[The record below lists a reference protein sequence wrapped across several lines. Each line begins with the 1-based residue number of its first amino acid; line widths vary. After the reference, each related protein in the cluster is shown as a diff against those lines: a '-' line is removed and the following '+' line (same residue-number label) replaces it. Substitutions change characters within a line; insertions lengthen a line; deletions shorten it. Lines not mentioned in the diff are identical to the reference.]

1 MDEYRETIWGIRSK
15 DRGWFQLL
23 TLMGGTAGS
32 VILTLLELDP
42 LAADAP
48 PNEVARNIVLGI
60 GASFVASGFI
70 SWGLLQAKEM
80 AMSIADWIRDATER
94 RRERWRQ
101 EGREEGIQVGR
112 REGIQKGREEGREEG
127 IQEGR
132 EEGYS
137 LGYSDSQEGKPP
149 QPPAEDNIKSEDDEN
164 GNR

>member
-112 REGIQKGREEGREEG
+112 REGIQ
-127 IQEGR
+127 EGR

>member
-60 GASFVASGFI
+60 GASFVASGSFP
-70 SWGLLQAKEM
+70 GDYCKP
-80 AMSIADWIRDATER
+80 R
-94 RRERWRQ
+94 RWQ
-101 EGREEGIQVGR
+101 C
-112 REGIQKGREEGREEG
+112 
-127 IQEGR
+127 
-132 EEGYS
+132 
-137 LGYSDSQEGKPP
+137 L
-149 QPPAEDNIKSEDDEN
+149 
-164 GNR
+164 